1 MKRIIHFSGW
11 FWHRLKADP
20 RFLIVNLAQ
29 LANLEIILISPPR
42 TLATAVCL
50 FYCLLIIVVIAGS
63 EIIRLHR
70 KEREIKQGIAV
81 VNFFLNESL
90 RLISERDEA
99 AKRFDSPAAQSAQEQ
114 LEISWARAGREHSDF
129 MRKHSTHKNHGNIHH
144 PPDS

>member
-11 FWHRLKADP
+11 FWHRLKADR

-50 FYCLLIIVVIAGS
+50 FYCLLIIVVIAGN
-63 EIIRLHR
+63 EIIRLH
-70 KEREIKQGIAV
+70 QV
-81 VNFFLNESL
+81 VN
-90 RLISERDEA
+90 LISERDEA